1 MRLVLGTMAPIHR
14 PERRDVDR
22 VTLAQQ
28 AMSAAHAERLHF
40 LEAAAFGFGFINA
53 KMNPTGSGIQRLVQ
67 MHDFGK
73 LVYLDLQK
81 SGSTFVSQFLNE
93 TCNLPR
99 VKEIKH
105 GRIGRDYRKYRFYFI
120 TIRHPVSQYSSLFRY
135 GLDRKGALY
144 DRLAKQGKASLYQAD
159 TTSFNE
165 WLRFML
171 DFNNASLLGE
181 GFEKIP
187 ESYNLGFLSF
197 RYLMLSMAHPVKTA
211 LKKPATI
218 DLLQYAKEKSIVDYV
233 IFNER
238 LQEGLVNLAKNV
250 KPEYFDQ
257 TRVNEF
263 FSKERKINASTVKA
277 DTIKEIDGDVYRLIT
292 EKERILLSFY
302 S

>member
-1 MRLVLGTMAPIHR
+1 M
-14 PERRDVDR
+14 
-22 VTLAQQ
+22 
-28 AMSAAHAERLHF
+28 
-40 LEAAAFGFGFINA
+40 
-53 KMNPTGSGIQRLVQ
+53 K

-81 SGSTFVSQFLNE
+81 SGSSLVSQFLNE
-93 TCNLPR
+93 TCRLPQ
-99 VKEIKH
+99 VKDIKH
-105 GRIGRDYRKYRFYFI
+105 GRIGRDYRKNAFYFI

-144 DRLAKQGKASLYQAD
+144 ERLAKHGRDSLYQAD
-159 TTSFNE
+159 TTSFNQ

-187 ESYNLGFLSF
+187 QSYNLGFLSF
-197 RYLMLSMAHPVKTA
+197 RYLMLSMARPVKTT
-211 LKKPATI
+211 LKKPPTI
-218 DLLQYAKEKSIVDYV
+218 DLLQYARERSIVNYV

-238 LQEGLVNLAKNV
+238 LQEELVNLAKNV

-257 TRVNEF
+257 ARVNEF
-263 FSKERKINASTVKA
+263 FSKERKINASTTKA
-277 DTIKEIDGDVYRLIT
+277 DTINEIDGDVYRLIT